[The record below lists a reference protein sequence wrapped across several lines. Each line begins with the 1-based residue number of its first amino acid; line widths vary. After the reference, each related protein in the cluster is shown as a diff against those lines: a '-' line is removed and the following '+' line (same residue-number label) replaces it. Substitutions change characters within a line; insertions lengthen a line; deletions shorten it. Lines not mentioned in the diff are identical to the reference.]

1 MKNLF
6 FLFFLFQTPAFFS
19 QNLVVSKDEH
29 SRTFKGKIGDS
40 KITLII
46 ESKGII
52 DCNDLDVFLEGWMIY
67 DKIGKKIPLVGYVIG
82 CELKLYNYGEK
93 HTSILKN
100 LKQKS
105 NNENINILY
114 SKAPFEFA
122 ISFDKCN
129 AGSKKLSEC
138 RGVLTFKTKAI
149 EMILETNSLN
159 VDRHFESYKL
169 PNNKTIDLM
178 DLLSGYGGN
187 AFYAL
192 KEDKTENRVIFSFE
206 SISNHNACGM
216 CGASEGE
223 KGYRIIY
230 FDKEWKVKNTKE
242 YLIESCLSNIY
253 GTKTLKETS
262 ALIEYKITNE
272 EMSEGGKSYILV
284 IDKGNATITKRN
296 N

>member
-6 FLFFLFQTPAFFS
+6 LVYILFQSIAAFS

-29 SRTFKGKIGDS
+29 SRTFKGKIEES
-40 KITLII
+40 PITLFI

-52 DCNDLDVFLEGWMIY
+52 DCNDLEVYLEGWLVY
-67 DKIGKKIPLVGYVIG
+67 DKIGKKIPICGYVLD
-82 CELKLYNYGEK
+82 CDLKLYNYGEK
-93 HTSILKN
+93 HASTLKN
-100 LKQKS
+100 LNQKS
-105 NNENINILY
+105 NNENIISLY

-138 RGVLTFKTKAI
+138 KGVLTFKTKAI

-262 ALIEYKITNE
+262 TLIEYKITNE
-272 EMSEGGKSYILV
+272 EMNEGGKSYILV
-284 IDKGNATITKRN
+284 IDKGNANITQKK
-296 N
+296 

>member
-6 FLFFLFQTPAFFS
+6 FLFFLFQTLAFFS

-40 KITLII
+40 KITLFI

-52 DCNDLDVFLEGWMIY
+52 DCNDLDVFLEGWMVY
-67 DKIGKKIPLVGYVIG
+67 DKIGKKIPLGGYVIG

-105 NNENINILY
+105 NNENINSLY
-114 SKAPFEFA
+114 SKAPFEFVIA
-122 ISFDKCN
+122 FDKCN
-129 AGSKKLSEC
+129 SDSKKITEWK
-138 RGVLTFKTKAI
+138 GILTFKTKVTAI
-149 EMILETNSLN
+149 LLETNN
-159 VDRHFESYKL
+159 FYVDRHYEIYKL
-169 PNNKTIDLM
+169 PNNKSIDLM
-178 DLLSGYGGN
+178 EIMLGYGGN
-187 AFYAL
+187 AFYVM

-230 FDKEWKVKNTKE
+230 FDKQWKVIKTKE

-253 GTKTLKETS
+253 DTKTLKETN
-262 ALIEYKITNE
+262 ALIEYKVGND
-272 EMSEGGKSYILV
+272 EMSEDGKSYILV
-284 IDKGNATITKRN
+284 IDKENATITKRN